1 MINLKNGKAPGLDE
15 IPPEVWK
22 TRKFNDILLRLCNEE
37 YKGRSI
43 EKWRKGCILPFPK
56 KGDLGLTKNYRG
68 ITLTAIASKIYNTL
82 LLNRLRPEIE
92 KLLRKNQN
100 GFRRNRSTTSQIL
113 TVRRI
118 IEGVK
123 DRNLQAVLLFV
134 DFSKAFDSVNR
145 GKMEQI
151 LIAYGVPKETVN
163 AIMMLYKNT
172 EAMVRSPDGDT
183 EFFSITAGVLQGD
196 TLAPYLFVI
205 CLDYV
210 LRTSV
215 DLQKENGL
223 TLEQAKSR
231 RHPAQTITDADYADD
246 LALFSDSVTQAQLLL
261 HQLEQAARD
270 IGLHV
275 NADKTEYMAYKQ
287 KGEIASLSG
296 KILNRVEEFI
306 YLGSNIASTEKDV
319 NIRIGKAWTALTK
332 LTQIW
337 KSNLPDHMK
346 RDFFQA
352 TVASVLMYGCTTWTL
367 TKNMEKRLD
376 GNYTRM
382 LRAVLNISWKQHP
395 TKQLLYG
402 PLPPISQTI
411 KERRARFAGH
421 CWRSK
426 AEIISDVL
434 LWAPK
439 HGNSSQGGRRKNYIK
454 QLCDDAECHPDDLPN
469 MMSDRAIWRER
480 VTRIRATSTP

>member
-1 MINLKNGKAPGLDE
+1 
-15 IPPEVWK
+15 
-22 TRKFNDILLRLCNEE
+22 
-37 YKGRSI
+37 
-43 EKWRKGCILPFPK
+43 
-56 KGDLGLTKNYRG
+56 
-68 ITLTAIASKIYNTL
+68 
-82 LLNRLRPEIE
+82 
-92 KLLRKNQN
+92 
-100 GFRRNRSTTSQIL
+100 
-113 TVRRI
+113 
-118 IEGVK
+118 
-123 DRNLQAVLLFV
+123 
-134 DFSKAFDSVNR
+134 
-145 GKMEQI
+145 
-151 LIAYGVPKETVN
+151 
-163 AIMMLYKNT
+163 
-172 EAMVRSPDGDT
+172 
-183 EFFSITAGVLQGD
+183 
-196 TLAPYLFVI
+196 
-205 CLDYV
+205 
-210 LRTSV
+210 
-215 DLQKENGL
+215 
-223 TLEQAKSR
+223 
-231 RHPAQTITDADYADD
+231 
-246 LALFSDSVTQAQLLL
+246 
-261 HQLEQAARD
+261 
-270 IGLHV
+270 
-275 NADKTEYMAYKQ
+275 MAYKQ

-296 KILNRVEEFI
+296 KTLNRVEEFI